1 MVDMIAKVNGII
13 NGFVWGPIML
23 TLLVGTGIFLSIR
36 TGFLQITQIPL
47 WVKHTFGSLAKK
59 QDADD
64 NITPF
69 QAVST
74 ALASTVGTGNIA
86 GVTTAIVAGGPGALF
101 WMWFAAFFGMV
112 TKYSEVILAV
122 HYRIKDDQGHHH
134 GGPMY
139 YISKGANLP
148 WLGSIFAAFAAL
160 ACFGAGNMTQTN
172 AMAAVV
178 YQNFGIPKIITG
190 IVVVA
195 LTAVIIIGGIRRIAT
210 VTEKL
215 VPVMCVIYLVAGIII
230 LALNLDKI
238 PHAFQRIFS
247 EAFNLKQV
255 GAGFMGYSI
264 MIAMKFGFARGV
276 FSNEAGLGTAPMAHG
291 ASNSKNPIEQGLW
304 GIFEV
309 LIDTFFVCTLTG
321 LMAIMFLEANQ
332 GTTLNGA
339 ELISASFGAHLGK
352 IGSTILTVSLIL
364 FAFST
369 FVGWSHYGV
378 VALGYLTKR
387 NRVASYTYRIV
398 FLIVGIIGAVAHLDL
413 IWSIADTLNGLMA
426 IPNLIGL
433 LILSPKVAKLTR
445 DYLQDPTSTII
456 KD

>member
-1 MVDMIAKVNGII
+1 MIDMIAKINGII

-23 TLLVGTGIFLSIR
+23 TLLVGTGIYLSIQ
-36 TGFLQITQIPL
+36 TGFLQITKIPL
-47 WVKHTFGSLAKK
+47 WVKYTFGALAKK

-86 GVTTAIVAGGPGALF
+86 GVTTAIIAGGPGALF

-122 HYRIKDDQGHHH
+122 HYRVKDSAGHNH

-172 AMAAVV
+172 AMAGVI
-178 YQNFGIPKIITG
+178 YQNFGVPHIVTG
-190 IVVVA
+190 IVVVI
-195 LTAVIIIGGIRRIAT
+195 LTAIIIIGGIRRIAT

-215 VPVMCVIYLVAGIII
+215 VPVMCVIYILSGIAILVMNFDKVPG
-230 LALNLDKI
+230 AL
-238 PHAFQRIFS
+238 QRIFS
-247 EAFNLKQV
+247 EAFSLKQV
-255 GAGFMGYSI
+255 GAGFMGYTI
-264 MIAMKFGFARGV
+264 MMGIKFGFARGV

-291 ASNSKNPIEQGLW
+291 ASNSKNPVEQGLW

-321 LMAIMFLEANQ
+321 LIAIIFLETNQ
-332 GTTLNGA
+332 GTKLNGA
-339 ELISASFGAHLGK
+339 ELISASFGSNFGQV
-352 IGSTILTVSLIL
+352 GSIILTVSLVL

-369 FVGWSHYGV
+369 FVGWSHYGI
-378 VALGYLTKR
+378 VALGYLTNR
-387 NRVASYTYRIV
+387 NKVASYLYRII
-398 FLIVGIIGAVAHLDL
+398 FLIVGIIGAVSQLDL
-413 IWSIADTLNGLMA
+413 IWAIADTLNGLMA

-433 LILSPKVAKLTR
+433 LILSPKIAQLTR
-445 DYLQDPTSTII
+445 DYMKDPNYTRM

>member
-47 WVKHTFGSLAKK
+47 WIKHTFGSLAKK
-59 QDADD
+59 QDSDD

-122 HYRIKDDQGHHH
+122 YYRIKDDQGRHH

-178 YQNFGIPKIITG
+178 YQNFGVPKIITG
-190 IVVVA
+190 IVVVV
-195 LTAVIIIGGIRRIAT
+195 LTAIIIIGGIRRIAT

-215 VPVMCVIYLVAGIII
+215 VPIMCVIYLVAGIII

-321 LMAIMFLEANQ
+321 LMAIMFLDANQ

-339 ELISASFGAHLGK
+339 ELISASFGANLGH
-352 IGSTILTVSLIL
+352 IGSIILTVSLIL

-387 NRVASYTYRIV
+387 NRAASYTYRIM
-398 FLIVGIIGAVAHLDL
+398 FLIVGIIGAVAQLDL

-426 IPNLIGL
+426 IPNLVGL

-445 DYLQDPTSTII
+445 DYLQDPTSTIM

>member
-1 MVDMIAKVNGII
+1 MIEMITKINNVV

-23 TLLVGTGIFLSIR
+23 TLLVGTGIYLSIR
-36 TGFLQITQIPL
+36 TGFLQITRIPL
-47 WVKHTFGSLAKK
+47 WVKHTFGALAKK
-59 QDADD
+59 HDLDD

-122 HYRIKDDQGHHH
+122 HYRVKDDLGHHH

-139 YISKGANLP
+139 YISKGANMP

-172 AMAAVV
+172 AMAGVV
-178 YQNFGIPKIITG
+178 YQNFGVPHIVTG
-190 IVVVA
+190 VVVVL
-195 LTAVIIIGGIRRIAT
+195 LTAIIIIGGIRRIAT

-215 VPVMCVIYLVAGIII
+215 VPIMCVIYIVSGIVI
-230 LALNLDKI
+230 LFMNMEKI
-238 PHAFQRIFS
+238 PYAFQRIFE
-247 EAFNLKQV
+247 EAFSLKQV
-255 GAGFMGYSI
+255 GAGFMGYTI
-264 MIAMKFGFARGV
+264 MMGMKFGFARGV

-321 LMAIMFLEANQ
+321 LIAIIFLDANQ
-332 GTTLNGA
+332 GTKLNGA
-339 ELISASFGAHLGK
+339 ELISASFGNNFGHV
-352 IGSTILTVSLIL
+352 GSIILTISLIL

-378 VALGYLTKR
+378 VALGYLTRR
-387 NRVASYTYRIV
+387 NKIASYSYRII
-398 FLIVGIIGAVAHLDL
+398 FLIIGIVGAVSQLDL
-413 IWSIADTLNGLMA
+413 IWAIADTLNGLMA
-426 IPNLIGL
+426 IPNLVGL
-433 LILSPKVAKLTR
+433 LILSPKIAKLTN
-445 DYLQDPTSTII
+445 DYIKDPNSTIM

>member
-1 MVDMIAKVNGII
+1 MVDMIAKINGII
-13 NGFVWGPIML
+13 NGFVWGPVML

-69 QAVST
+69 QAAST

-122 HYRIKDDQGHHH
+122 HYRVKDDQGHHH

-195 LTAVIIIGGIRRIAT
+195 LTAIIIIGGIRRIAT

-321 LMAIMFLEANQ
+321 LMAIIFLEANQ
-332 GTTLNGA
+332 GTKLNGA
-339 ELISASFGAHLGK
+339 ELISAFFGANLGHA
-352 IGSTILTVSLIL
+352 GSIILTVSLIL

-387 NRVASYTYRIV
+387 NKIASYAYRII
-398 FLIVGIIGAVAHLDL
+398 FLIIGIIGAVAQLDL

-445 DYLQDPTSTII
+445 DYLKDPSSTIM

>member
-1 MVDMIAKVNGII
+1 MIEMITKINNVV

-23 TLLVGTGIFLSIR
+23 TLLVGTGIYLSII
-36 TGFLQITQIPL
+36 TGFLQITKIPL
-47 WVKHTFGSLAKK
+47 WVKHTFGALAKK
-59 QDADD
+59 HDLDD

-86 GVTTAIVAGGPGALF
+86 GVTTAIAAGGPGALF

-122 HYRIKDDQGHHH
+122 HYRVKDDLGHHH

-139 YISKGANLP
+139 YISKGANMP

-172 AMAAVV
+172 AMAGVV
-178 YQNFGIPKIITG
+178 YQNFGVPHIVTG
-190 IVVVA
+190 IVVVI

-215 VPVMCVIYLVAGIII
+215 VPIMCVIYILSGIVI
-230 LALNLDKI
+230 LFMNMDKI
-238 PHAFQRIFS
+238 PHAFQRIFD
-247 EAFNLKQV
+247 EAFSLKQV
-255 GAGFMGYSI
+255 GAGFMGYTI
-264 MIAMKFGFARGV
+264 MMGMKFGFARGV
-276 FSNEAGLGTAPMAHG
+276 FSNEAGLGAAPMAHG

-321 LMAIMFLEANQ
+321 LIAIIFLETNQ
-332 GTTLNGA
+332 GTKLNGA
-339 ELISASFGAHLGK
+339 ELISASFGNNLGHA
-352 IGSTILTVSLIL
+352 GSIILTISLIL

-387 NRVASYTYRIV
+387 NKIASYSYRII
-398 FLIVGIIGAVAHLDL
+398 FLVIGIVGAVSQLDL
-413 IWSIADTLNGLMA
+413 IWAIADTLNGLMA

-433 LILSPKVAKLTR
+433 LILSPKIAKLTR
-445 DYLQDPTSTII
+445 DYLKDPNSTLM

>member
-1 MVDMIAKVNGII
+1 MVEMISQI
-13 NGFVWGPIML
+13 NGVINSFVWGPIML

-36 TGFLQITQIPL
+36 TGFIQVTKIPL
-47 WVKHTFGSLAKK
+47 WVKHTFGSLAKR

-122 HYRIKDDQGHHH
+122 HYRVKDSQGHHH

-148 WLGSIFAAFAAL
+148 WLGSIFAALAAL

-178 YQNFGIPKIITG
+178 YQNFGVPHIVTG
-190 IVVVA
+190 IVVVI

-215 VPVMCVIYLVAGIII
+215 VPVMCVIYILSGIVI
-230 LALNLDKI
+230 LFMNMDKI
-238 PHAFQRIFS
+238 PHAFQRIFD
-247 EAFNLKQV
+247 EAFSLKQV
-255 GAGFMGYSI
+255 GAGFMGYTI
-264 MIAMKFGFARGV
+264 MMGMKFGFARGV

-321 LMAIMFLEANQ
+321 LIAIIFLETNQ
-332 GTTLNGA
+332 GTKLNGA
-339 ELISASFGAHLGK
+339 ELISASFGNNLGHA
-352 IGSTILTVSLIL
+352 GSIILTISLIL

-369 FVGWSHYGV
+369 FVGWSPYGV

-387 NRVASYTYRIV
+387 NKIASYSYRII
-398 FLIVGIIGAVAHLDL
+398 FLVIGIVGAVSQLDL
-413 IWSIADTLNGLMA
+413 IWAIADTLNGLMA

-433 LILSPKVAKLTR
+433 LILSPKIAKLTR
-445 DYLQDPTSTII
+445 DYLKDPNSTLM

>member
-1 MVDMIAKVNGII
+1 MVEMIAKI
-13 NGFVWGPIML
+13 NGVINSFVWGPVML

-36 TGFLQITQIPL
+36 TGFLQITKIPL
-47 WVKHTFGSLAKK
+47 WTKHTFGALAKK

-74 ALASTVGTGNIA
+74 ALASTVGTGNI
-86 GVTTAIVAGGPGALF
+86 GAVF
-101 WMWFAAFFGMV
+101 WMWVSAFFGLA
-112 TKYSEVILAV
+112 TNYSENVLGLY
-122 HYRIKDDQGHHH
+122 YRRKDKDGNIH

-178 YQNFGIPKIITG
+178 YQNFGVPHLVTG

-195 LTAVIIIGGIRRIAT
+195 LTAVIIIGGIKRIAT

-215 VPVMCVIYLVAGIII
+215 VPVMCVIYILAGIII
-230 LALNLDKI
+230 LVMNIDKI
-238 PHAFQRIFS
+238 PHAFQRIFE
-247 EAFNLKQV
+247 EAFSLKQV
-255 GAGFMGYSI
+255 GAGFMGYTI
-264 MIAMKFGFARGV
+264 MMGMKFGFARGV

-309 LIDTFFVCTLTG
+309 LIDTFFICTLTG
-321 LMAIMFLEANQ
+321 LMAIIFLEANQ
-332 GTTLNGA
+332 GTKLNGA
-339 ELISASFGAHLGK
+339 ELISASFGSNLGHF
-352 IGSTILTVSLIL
+352 GSIVLTIS
-364 FAFST
+364 
-369 FVGWSHYGV
+369 
-378 VALGYLTKR
+378 
-387 NRVASYTYRIV
+387 N
-398 FLIVGIIGAVAHLDL
+398 
-413 IWSIADTLNGLMA
+413 
-426 IPNLIGL
+426 
-433 LILSPKVAKLTR
+433 
-445 DYLQDPTSTII
+445 
-456 KD
+456 

>member
-1 MVDMIAKVNGII
+1 MVDMIAKINSII

-36 TGFLQITQIPL
+36 TGFLQITHIPL

-122 HYRIKDDQGHHH
+122 HYRIKDDQGHNH

-190 IVVVA
+190 IIVVA
-195 LTAVIIIGGIRRIAT
+195 LTAIIIIGGIRRIAT

-230 LALNLDKI
+230 LILNIDKI

-309 LIDTFFVCTLTG
+309 LVDTFFVCTLTG

-339 ELISASFGAHLGK
+339 ELISASFGANLGH
-352 IGSTILTVSLIL
+352 IGSIILTVSLIL

-387 NRVASYTYRIV
+387 NRVASYTYRII
-398 FLIVGIIGAVAHLDL
+398 FLIVGIIGAVAQLDL

-433 LILSPKVAKLTR
+433 LILSPKVAKLTK
-445 DYLQDPTSTII
+445 DYLQDPTSTIM

>member
-1 MVDMIAKVNGII
+1 MVEMIAKI
-13 NGFVWGPIML
+13 NGVINSFVWGPVML

-36 TGFLQITQIPL
+36 TGFLQITKIPL
-47 WVKHTFGSLAKK
+47 WTKHTFGALAKK

-112 TKYSEVILAV
+112 TKYSEVLLAV
-122 HYRIKDDQGHHH
+122 HYRVKDDQGHHH

-178 YQNFGIPKIITG
+178 YQNFGVPHLVTG

-195 LTAVIIIGGIRRIAT
+195 LTAVIIIGGIKRIAT

-215 VPVMCVIYLVAGIII
+215 VPVMCVIYILAGIII
-230 LALNLDKI
+230 LVMNMDKI
-238 PHAFQRIFS
+238 PHAFQRIFE
-247 EAFNLKQV
+247 EAFSLKQV
-255 GAGFMGYSI
+255 GAGFMGYTI
-264 MIAMKFGFARGV
+264 MMGMKFGFARGV

-309 LIDTFFVCTLTG
+309 LIDTFFICTLTG
-321 LMAIMFLEANQ
+321 LMAIIFLEENQ
-332 GTTLNGA
+332 GTKLNGA
-339 ELISASFGAHLGK
+339 ELISASFGSNLGHF
-352 IGSTILTVSLIL
+352 GSIVLTISLIL

-387 NRVASYTYRIV
+387 NKIASYSYRII
-398 FLIVGIIGAVAHLDL
+398 FLVIGIVGAISQLDL
-413 IWSIADTLNGLMA
+413 IWAIADTLNGLMA
-426 IPNLIGL
+426 IPNLVGL
-433 LILSPKVAKLTR
+433 LILSPKVAQLTR
-445 DYLQDPTSTII
+445 DYMKDPTSTLM

>member
-1 MVDMIAKVNGII
+1 MVEMIAKI
-13 NGFVWGPIML
+13 NGVINSFVWGPIML

-47 WVKHTFGSLAKK
+47 WVKHTFGALAKK
-59 QDADD
+59 QDPDD

-112 TKYSEVILAV
+112 TKYSEVLLAV
-122 HYRIKDDQGHHH
+122 HYRVKDSEGHHH

-178 YQNFGIPKIITG
+178 NQNFGVPHIVTG

-195 LTAVIIIGGIRRIAT
+195 LTAVIIIGGIKRIAT

-215 VPVMCVIYLVAGIII
+215 VPVMCVIYIAAGIVI
-230 LALNLDKI
+230 LAMNADKI
-238 PHAFQRIFS
+238 PHAFQRIFQ
-247 EAFNLKQV
+247 EAFSLKQV
-255 GAGFMGYSI
+255 GAGFMGYTI
-264 MIAMKFGFARGV
+264 MMGMKFGFARGV
-276 FSNEAGLGTAPMAHG
+276 FSNEAGLGTAPMAHS

-321 LMAIMFLEANQ
+321 LMAIIFLEVNQ
-332 GTTLNGA
+332 GTKLNGA
-339 ELISASFGAHLGK
+339 ELISASFGSNLGK
-352 IGSTILTVSLIL
+352 AGSVILTISLIL

-387 NRVASYTYRIV
+387 NKIASISYRII
-398 FLIVGIIGAVAHLDL
+398 FLVVGVIGAVSQLDL

-433 LILSPKVAKLTR
+433 LILSPKIAQLTK
-445 DYLQDPTSTII
+445 DYLKDPNSTRM

>member
-1 MVDMIAKVNGII
+1 MVDMIAKINGII
-13 NGFVWGPIML
+13 NGFVWGPVML

-122 HYRIKDDQGHHH
+122 HYRVKDDQGHHH

-190 IVVVA
+190 VVVVA
-195 LTAVIIIGGIRRIAT
+195 LTAIIIIGGIRRIAT

-321 LMAIMFLEANQ
+321 LMAIIFLEANQ
-332 GTTLNGA
+332 GTKLNGA
-339 ELISASFGAHLGK
+339 ELISASFGAHLGS
-352 IGSTILTVSLIL
+352 IGSIILTVSLIL

-387 NRVASYTYRIV
+387 NRAASYTYRIM
-398 FLIVGIIGAVAHLDL
+398 FLIVGIIGAVAQLDL

-426 IPNLIGL
+426 IPNLVGL

-445 DYLQDPTSTII
+445 DYLQDPTSTIM

>member
-1 MVDMIAKVNGII
+1 MV
-13 NGFVWGPIML
+13 
-23 TLLVGTGIFLSIR
+23 
-36 TGFLQITQIPL
+36 
-47 WVKHTFGSLAKK
+47 
-59 QDADD
+59 
-64 NITPF
+64 
-69 QAVST
+69 
-74 ALASTVGTGNIA
+74 
-86 GVTTAIVAGGPGALF
+86 
-101 WMWFAAFFGMV
+101 AAFFGMV

-122 HYRIKDDQGHHH
+122 HYRVKDDLGHHH

-139 YISKGANLP
+139 YISKGANMP
-148 WLGSIFAAFAAL
+148 WLGSVFAAL

-172 AMAAVV
+172 AMAGVV
-178 YQNFGIPKIITG
+178 YQNFGVPHIVTG
-190 IVVVA
+190 IVVVI

-215 VPVMCVIYLVAGIII
+215 VPIMCIIYIVSGIII
-230 LALNLDKI
+230 LFMNMEKI
-238 PHAFQRIFS
+238 PHAFQRIFQ
-247 EAFNLKQV
+247 EAFSLKQV
-255 GAGFMGYSI
+255 GAGFMGYTI
-264 MIAMKFGFARGV
+264 MMGMKFGFARGV

-321 LMAIMFLEANQ
+321 LMAIIFLDANQ
-332 GTTLNGA
+332 GTKLNGA
-339 ELISASFGAHLGK
+339 ELISASFGNNLGHA
-352 IGSTILTVSLIL
+352 GSIILTISLIL

-387 NRVASYTYRIV
+387 NKIASYSYRII
-398 FLIVGIIGAVAHLDL
+398 FLIIGIVGAVSQLDL
-413 IWSIADTLNGLMA
+413 IWAIADTLNGLMA

-433 LILSPKVAKLTR
+433 LILSPKIAKLTN
-445 DYLQDPTSTII
+445 DYMKDPNSTLM

>member
-1 MVDMIAKVNGII
+1 MVEMIAKINNVVNS
-13 NGFVWGPIML
+13 FVWGPIML
-23 TLLVGTGIFLSIR
+23 TLLVGTGIYLSII
-36 TGFLQITQIPL
+36 TGFIQITKIPL
-47 WVKHTFGSLAKK
+47 WIKHTFGALAKK
-59 QDADD
+59 HDLDD

-86 GVTTAIVAGGPGALF
+86 GVTTAIVSGGPGALF

-122 HYRIKDDQGHHH
+122 HYRIKDDLGHNH

-139 YISKGANLP
+139 YISKGANMP

-172 AMAAVV
+172 AMAGVI
-178 YQNFGIPKIITG
+178 YQNFGVPHIVTG
-190 IVVVA
+190 IVVVI

-215 VPVMCVIYLVAGIII
+215 VPFMCVIYIISGIII
-230 LALNLDKI
+230 LIMNADKI
-238 PHAFQRIFS
+238 PHAFQRVFQ
-247 EAFNLKQV
+247 EAFSLKQV
-255 GAGFMGYSI
+255 GAGFMGYTI
-264 MIAMKFGFARGV
+264 MMGMKFGFARGV

-321 LMAIMFLEANQ
+321 LIAIIFLEANH
-332 GTTLNGA
+332 GTKLNGA
-339 ELISASFGAHLGK
+339 ELISFSFGNNLGYA
-352 IGSTILTVSLIL
+352 GSVILTISLVL

-387 NRVASYTYRIV
+387 NKIASYSYRVI
-398 FLIVGIIGAVAHLDL
+398 FLIIGIIGAVSQLDL
-413 IWSIADTLNGLMA
+413 IWAIADTLNGLMA

-433 LILSPKVAKLTR
+433 LILSPKIAKLTR
-445 DYLQDPTSTII
+445 DYLKDPNSTIM

>member
-1 MVDMIAKVNGII
+1 MIEMITKINNVV

-23 TLLVGTGIFLSIR
+23 TLLVGTGIYLSIR
-36 TGFLQITQIPL
+36 TGFLQITRIPL
-47 WVKHTFGSLAKK
+47 WVKHTFGALAKK
-59 QDADD
+59 HDLDD

-122 HYRIKDDQGHHH
+122 HYRVKDDLGHHH

-139 YISKGANLP
+139 YISKGANMP

-172 AMAAVV
+172 AMAGVV
-178 YQNFGIPKIITG
+178 YQNFGVPHIVTG
-190 IVVVA
+190 VVVVL
-195 LTAVIIIGGIRRIAT
+195 LTAIIIIGGIRRIAT

-215 VPVMCVIYLVAGIII
+215 VPIMCVIYIVSGIVI
-230 LALNLDKI
+230 LFMNMEKI
-238 PHAFQRIFS
+238 PYAFQRIFE
-247 EAFNLKQV
+247 EAFSLKQV
-255 GAGFMGYSI
+255 GAGFMGYTI
-264 MIAMKFGFARGV
+264 MMGMKFGFARGV

-321 LMAIMFLEANQ
+321 LIAIIFLDANQ
-332 GTTLNGA
+332 GTKLNGA
-339 ELISASFGAHLGK
+339 ELISASFGNNLGHA
-352 IGSTILTVSLIL
+352 GSIILTISLIL

-387 NRVASYTYRIV
+387 NKIASYSYRII
-398 FLIVGIIGAVAHLDL
+398 FLIIGIVGAVSQLDL
-413 IWSIADTLNGLMA
+413 IWAIADTLNGLMA

-433 LILSPKVAKLTR
+433 LILSPKIAKLTN
-445 DYLQDPTSTII
+445 DYIKDPNSTIM